1 MSRETIT
8 KRLACKRVVY
18 LNPTGRPSLQAK
30 LTETLSLLKKVGKRK
45 EVLGEDSRY
54 VRTIIYH
61 RSYANMLF
69 GILASYER
77 GTHQLTVADDDD
89 AEMLS
94 VAQVAPPNTNDDKRQ
109 EFLEGVCY
117 FGVLKNIVVVAP
129 SRSLGTKP
137 LEQHIN
143 WILAQSGQLEMDNR
157 IGLSDEI
164 TQATRERIKKSHVK
178 EVEIGAP
185 LIDFEQTEARSGG
198 GSRAT
203 TGFEYHGVGIDMIRK
218 LIGSDKVDKMRLAD
232 AVDGNIEVT
241 LKISY
246 KRATTEKAH
255 TLLDNIA
262 LAVRHLDE
270 DEVKLKLVGG
280 GDIKGSELKLSTSVS
295 VQALNGI
302 ANPDELFEKM
312 RLWLL
317 QQIENQ
323 IIEP

>member
-1 MSRETIT
+1 MARETIT
-8 KRLACKRVVY
+8 KRLSCKRVVY

-30 LTETLSLLKKVGKRK
+30 LAESLHRLKKVGKRK

-61 RSYANMLF
+61 RSYANMVF

-77 GTHQLTVADDDD
+77 GTHQLTVADDDE

-94 VAQVAPPNTNDDKRQ
+94 VAQVAPPKTDDDKRQ

-117 FGVLKNIVVVAP
+117 FGIFKNIIVVVP
-129 SRSLGTKP
+129 SRALGTKP
-137 LEQHIN
+137 LEQHLN

-164 TQATRERIKKSHVK
+164 TQATRERILAKHVK

-185 LIDFEQTEARSGG
+185 LIDFDKSAIQTT
-198 GSRAT
+198 GSTKTT
-203 TGFEYHGVGIDMIRK
+203 TGFEFCGFGIDLLRQ
-218 LIGSDKVDKMRLAD
+218 LLGDKVDKMRLAD

-241 LKISY
+241 LKVRY
-246 KRATTEKAH
+246 KQATTTKAH
-255 TLLDNIA
+255 KLLDNIA

-280 GDIKGSELKLSTSVS
+280 GDIKGSELKLSTPVS
-295 VQALNGI
+295 VQALDGI
-302 ANPDELFEKM
+302 PNPDELFEKM
-312 RLWLL
+312 REWLI
-317 QQIENQ
+317 QQIENK